1 MDGTFGNEVCVH
13 LLPIK
18 EAPCLM
24 QTAEILTMVRSVQCM
39 PNRWRNGLAWP
50 STAWCPLSWHWQIDS
65 EIDLRLAKVPAQV
78 QMGSMQDWGMF
89 LMTWLKS
96 YPNVKLW
103 RLLGE
108 CHVVQ
113 SLWKSSSP
121 MSWKPMSPNRWPT
134 GLSTHCVMKTLKKS
148 SQPQWLNS
156 WKKGYHAENQAHSK
170 RQNSSQSTPSIKS
183 TDTRGSQS
191 IKSMNSSH
199 IPTVQNL
206 RNAKNLKTKSHP
218 FLAFTC
224 FSLKPKCWFEVKTV
238 CCSRPRQWRSHG
250 SLPAGHVLSMIK
262 TWFVEYCT
270 ISTVTLY
277 SIFVTI
283 LKEQELA
290 HTSRPDALSD
300 ESSWVW
306 LSWLMFSWASR
317 EPKLW
322 AAHKSRS

>member
-1 MDGTFGNEVCVH
+1 MRLVVSGCSFWSYIFLDQRKSFKKNQPDTKAETQKREIRKEGWMDGTFGNEVCVH

-24 QTAEILTMVRSVQCM
+24 QTAETLTMVRSVQCM

-191 IKSMNSSH
+191 IIKSMNSSH
-199 IPTVQNL
+199 IPTVRLGDPDGL
-206 RNAKNLKTKSHP
+206 RRGWWTPMDMTQPEAVNWIHHFRTRTTHVNVIY
-218 FLAFTC
+218 
-224 FSLKPKCWFEVKTV
+224 SL
-238 CCSRPRQWRSHG
+238 
-250 SLPAGHVLSMIK
+250 
-262 TWFVEYCT
+262 
-270 ISTVTLY
+270 
-277 SIFVTI
+277 
-283 LKEQELA
+283 
-290 HTSRPDALSD
+290 
-300 ESSWVW
+300 
-306 LSWLMFSWASR
+306 
-317 EPKLW
+317 
-322 AAHKSRS
+322 

>member
-1 MDGTFGNEVCVH
+1 MDREATDELVKSLRCGSVLSTSLTYFALPTYVLLSLLWCVCV
-13 LLPIK
+13 I
-18 EAPCLM
+18 CLIVKIEPNM
-24 QTAEILTMVRSVQCM
+24 LFCCHMSCCLTSRGTMD
-39 PNRWRNGLAWP
+39 W
-50 STAWCPLSWHWQIDS
+50 LSQNDS
-65 EIDLRLAKVPAQV
+65 K
-78 QMGSMQDWGMF
+78 
-89 LMTWLKS
+89 
-96 YPNVKLW
+96 
-103 RLLGE
+103 
-108 CHVVQ
+108 Q
-113 SLWKSSSP
+113 SII
-121 MSWKPMSPNRWPT
+121 
-134 GLSTHCVMKTLKKS
+134 
-148 SQPQWLNS
+148 
-156 WKKGYHAENQAHSK
+156 YNQAHSK

-206 RNAKNLKTKSHP
+206 RNPKNLKTKSHP

-300 ESSWVW
+300 ESSWVS
-306 LSWLMFSWASR
+306 LSWLMFSWASL

-322 AAHKSRS
+322 AGPQEPPLVMNLHECD